1 MSLLRV
7 EGGFVKKAVLFT
19 ALCLLTLGRAW
30 ANPIQGT
37 TNPNAFTQD
46 SINWCQFGCNGSGHI
61 SPQPWVS
68 NDGATG
74 TIGLVNG
81 GLQGFY
87 SFHEGP
93 LPAINWAGNFPSG
106 MGVLY
111 NGFQFGCALKGVGC
125 QPAGIKIAF
134 NSPVEGVGAYIQGT
148 NHGPFSAT
156 ITLFGQNGN
165 SLGSFTADG
174 VSDTIEGTALFI
186 GASSAVPIFAAQFD
200 ANSAGNPS
208 DPNCLA
214 GCEDFAIGTVKFGSP
229 IPEPSS
235 LLLFT
240 SSALGVAGVIRRRL
254 RGYALTNLR

>member
-1 MSLLRV
+1 MRK
-7 EGGFVKKAVLFT
+7 EDFVKRTVLFT
-19 ALCLLTLGRAW
+19 VLFLTLGLGGAW
-30 ANPIQGT
+30 ASPIQGT
-37 TNPNAFTQD
+37 TNPNTFTQD
-46 SINWCQFGCNGSGHI
+46 SINWCQFGCVGAGETT
-61 SPQPWVS
+61 PQPWKS
-68 NDGATG
+68 IDGATG

-81 GLQGFY
+81 GFQGFY
-87 SFHEGP
+87 SFQEAACCTGT
-93 LPAINWAGNFPSG
+93 NWVGNFSSG
-106 MGVLY
+106 MGVIY
-111 NGFQFGCALKGVGC
+111 NGYQFGCALPGVGC

-134 NSPVEGVGAYIQGT
+134 DSAVEGVGAYIQGT

-165 SLGSFTADG
+165 SLGSFSAGG
-174 VSDTIEGTALFI
+174 VSDTQQGTALFI

-240 SSALGVAGVIRRRL
+240 SSALGVAGVIRRRF
-254 RGYALTNLR
+254 RGVH